1 MAQRMFLESG
11 QEGRSVLGTL
21 AVQVERDP
29 KTGVSVVRSVT
40 PVSALADAPAATTVF
55 DDGRKSIHAVG
66 QVESPPTTEEL
77 GQILSVID
85 GVGMKVLL
93 DKVEVTPNKERTEND
108 GGSEKPEGKVLSFSA
123 CHATA
128 EEDNM
133 QVDSSTGNN
142 VKAELGV
149 EDCAVSIEKKEDKKE
164 DRCITAV
171 NNTTGEVDNVVDQ
184 QLVDG
189 PVTLLFLGYTDDT
202 TDQDPDPE
210 NQEGMIKV
218 ERVMITEEGEE
229 HVIGPET
236 LPQEEKE
243 PQEGVYQDVPLEGN
257 GAGGQVQREEGE
269 KVQHESSAPAKVEG
283 EVTSKRKTC
292 QCCSVM

>member
-1 MAQRMFLESG
+1 MS
-11 QEGRSVLGTL
+11 SHVTVLGTL

-77 GQILSVID
+77 GQILSAID

-93 DKVEVTPNKERTEND
+93 DKVEVTPNQAGTTTEND
-108 GGSEKPEGKVLSFSA
+108 SASEKPEGRVLSFSA

-128 EEDNM
+128 EGDNM
-133 QVDSSTGNN
+133 QVDSSRGNH

-149 EDCAVSIEKKEDKKE
+149 ENCAVSLEKKEDKKE
-164 DRCITAV
+164 DRCITVV
-171 NNTTGEVDNVVDQ
+171 NETAGEVDNVVDQ

-189 PVTLLFLGYTDDT
+189 PVTLLFLGYADDT

-210 NQEGMIKV
+210 NHEGMIKV

-243 PQEGVYQDVPLEGN
+243 SQQGVYQDVPLDGN
-257 GAGGQVQREEGE
+257 ESGGQVQREGGE
-269 KVQHESSAPAKVEG
+269 KVLHESSAPAKAEG